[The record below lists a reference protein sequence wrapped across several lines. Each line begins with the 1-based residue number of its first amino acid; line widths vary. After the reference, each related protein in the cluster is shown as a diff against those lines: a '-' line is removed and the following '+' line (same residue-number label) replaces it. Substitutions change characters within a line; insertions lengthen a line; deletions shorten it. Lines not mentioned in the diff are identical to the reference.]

1 MRKRIN
7 YNLSEMEQNIIDT
20 SKYKIGLWSLDSR
33 FAEYKGKTGS
43 EWRIT
48 PPQPLK
54 NIMRIRMA
62 SVEIPL
68 VEQTF
73 TEAKGNTSFYIRIGS
88 NPNAQKLT
96 PIINGNYNAAT
107 LCSNVELALKGLLST
122 FTCVLDN
129 ATGMVTIMAG
139 ATFTIDFL
147 SDSPSVGDQPT
158 HWGLG
163 YYLGFRK
170 PVQTATQN
178 PSTGRWFITGTSV
191 INVQPNP
198 YYILRLKCPEEIQ
211 TVTHR
216 LAGGNFVSAFAK
228 ILLKDNYYTLQFDDN
243 SNLMRKEYSFL
254 APVTIP
260 FFHFYLEDP
269 YGHPV
274 NMFDTD
280 WSVTIEVTEV
290 VNSKTYGTISDTYA
304 RK

>member
-1 MRKRIN
+1 
-7 YNLSEMEQNIIDT
+7 MEQSLVDT

-73 TEAKGNTSFYIRIGS
+73 TEAKGNISFYINIGA
-88 NPNAQKLT
+88 NPNAQRLT
-96 PIINGNYNAAT
+96 PIVNGNYSAAA
-107 LCSNVELALKGLLST
+107 LCSSVETSLKSLLTT

-129 ATGMVTIMAG
+129 NTGMVTISAS
-139 ATFTIDFL
+139 TKFKIDFL
-147 SDSPSVGDQPT
+147 SEVPSIADQPT

-163 YYLGFRK
+163 YSLGFRK
-170 PVQTATQN
+170 PLQEAIQN
-178 PSTGRWFITGTSV
+178 PTSGRWYIAGTSV

-216 LAGGNFVSAFAK
+216 LAGGNFVNAFAK
-228 ILLKDNYYTLQFDDN
+228 VLLKDNYYTLQFDDN
-243 SNLMRKEYSFL
+243 SNLLRKEYSFL

-269 YGHPV
+269 YGNPV
-274 NMFDTD
+274 NMFETD

-290 VNSKTYGTISDTYA
+290 VNSKTYGTLSQTYQ
-304 RK
+304 RT